1 MPVYDTSP
9 EAEARVRA
17 GGKESII
24 GYKPSGGDTTKLKT
38 PVSNMGELNRML
50 TG

>member
-24 GYKPSGGDTTKLKT
+24 GYKTNGGATTKLKT
-38 PVSNMGELNRML
+38 PVSSMGELNSL
-50 TG
+50 LAS